1 MEETQKIKKTKR
13 SENETYKS
21 LLANVNKINREINNL
36 TNKKSKIRNLLAKYY
51 KCEKCL
57 KFFNKTLKKNIT
69 KTGRIITNTE
79 RHWDD
84 FGDLIEEYKTDTYVK
99 GLKCPYC
106 SYIQENEYG
115 FKNYLRAYDF
125 KYYY

>member
-1 MEETQKIKKTKR
+1 MEEIQKVKKTKR

-21 LLANVNKINREINNL
+21 LLANVNKINRKINNL

-69 KTGRIITNTE
+69 KTGRIITDTE
-79 RHWDD
+79 RHWNN

-99 GLKCPYC
+99 ELKCPYC